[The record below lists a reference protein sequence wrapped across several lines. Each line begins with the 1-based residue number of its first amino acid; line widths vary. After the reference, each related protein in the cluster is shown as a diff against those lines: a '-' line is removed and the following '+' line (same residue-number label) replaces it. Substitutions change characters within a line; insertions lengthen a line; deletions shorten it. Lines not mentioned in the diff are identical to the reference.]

1 MSEILFVAIG
11 GSVGA
16 VLRYLISGLDKVFET
31 SMPVATLL
39 INIIGSLIFVY
50 LMKNLENFEFVKNY
64 RLLIFSG
71 FLGSFTTYSTFN
83 YQMIKLYN
91 ENFLQFTLYAF
102 MTFFI
107 PLVVGMYFFKKI

>member
-1 MSEILFVAIG
+1 MEVLYVAIG

-16 VLRYLISGLDKVFET
+16 VLRYLISGLDKVFQT
-31 SMPVATLL
+31 SLPIATLL
-39 INIIGSLIFVY
+39 INVIGSLVFVY
-50 LMKNLENFEFVKNY
+50 LMRNLENFEFIKNY

-91 ENFLQFTLYAF
+91 ENFMQFALYAV

-107 PLVVGMYFFKKI
+107 PLLIGMYFFKKI